1 MSAPTLGFSAARVVE
16 INGSRGPE
24 TGAAFWANIWPRT
37 PATPLWGGRCAGPD
51 LAAQVATYFRA
62 ADRFTDF
69 GLYFSGRFA
78 ARRAHS
84 IPFRQPEPSN
94 QSAQLHPEALATNSK
109 VAQHSNRLAFLVQRC
124 WGCVG
129 RHGGRS
135 SELATANHSQ
145 SRGVALVGL
154 RSR

>member
-24 TGAAFWANIWPRT
+24 NGAAFQANIWPRT

-51 LAAQVATYFRA
+51 FDAQVDTYSRA
-62 ADRFTDF
+62 AFRPTDF
-69 GLYFSGRFA
+69 GLHFSCRFA
-78 ARRAHS
+78 ARRAQS

-94 QSAQLHPEALATNSK
+94 LSGLLHPAALATNPRA
-109 VAQHSNRLAFLVQRC
+109 AQHSNKPAFLVQRC
-124 WGCVG
+124 RGSAG

-135 SELATANHSQ
+135 SELATANQSK
-145 SRGVALVGL
+145 SRGVSLLGL
-154 RSR
+154 RFR